1 MSYKQFCSRR
11 LIGNRQS
18 TIGNAQKS
26 GMLCLGSESN
36 EEIDQQMWDSGG
48 LDMGDDDCLRA
59 RDTALLQQPVEIANV
74 VVAEDTDLRSAHARR
89 REYAGMTVRIE
100 NQFVAFADQAADDSQ
115 IGHESGAED
124 DCVPSAV

>member
-1 MSYKQFCSRR
+1 MSYKQFCRRR

-36 EEIDQQMWDSGG
+36 EEIDQQMWDCGG

-59 RDTALLQQPVEIANV
+59 VD
-74 VVAEDTDLRSAHARR
+74 
-89 REYAGMTVRIE
+89 
-100 NQFVAFADQAADDSQ
+100 
-115 IGHESGAED
+115 
-124 DCVPSAV
+124 